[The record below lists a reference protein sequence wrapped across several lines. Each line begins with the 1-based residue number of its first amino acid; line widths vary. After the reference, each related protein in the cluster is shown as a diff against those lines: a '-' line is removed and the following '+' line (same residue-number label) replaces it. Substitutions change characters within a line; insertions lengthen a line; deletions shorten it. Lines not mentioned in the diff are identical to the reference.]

1 MKLSYLI
8 NKLNNHLHQE
18 GTFAYACSL
27 LRSRPVHIANACTL
41 AQLVV
46 VRFLNETAS

>member
-27 LRSRPVHIANACTL
+27 LQSRPIHIANACTL